1 MPNSQH
7 WSEYSDPRDYTYTFS
22 KSDPDVEEKWNK
34 RFKRSR
40 IAYAVE
46 ELFWIVVII
55 VLSII
60 LGSILTSG
68 VVLLYALAFTIPFV
82 YSFGKAMRWIK

>member
-1 MPNSQH
+1 MPINKH
-7 WSEYSDPRDYTYTFS
+7 WTQESDPRDYTYTFA

-68 VVLLYALAFTIPFV
+68 VVLVYIVAFSLPFV
-82 YSFGKAMRWIK
+82 YSFGNAMRWFK